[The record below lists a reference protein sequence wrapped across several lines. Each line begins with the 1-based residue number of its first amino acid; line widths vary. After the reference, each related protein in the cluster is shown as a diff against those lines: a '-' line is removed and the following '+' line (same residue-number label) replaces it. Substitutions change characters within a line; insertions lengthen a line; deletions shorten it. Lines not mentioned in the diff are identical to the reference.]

1 MSKRSIYENRNK
13 LASAMLHGY
22 YLRKAVSY
30 DGENCYRI
38 YNSQH
43 HVVGVVYKVC
53 NVLMRVCVQK
63 RQANGQRY
71 ITISR
76 KLVRQLHGNNYIK
89 RNYKAM
95 QKLKYT
101 SAHCHNC
108 KVDKLL
114 PH

>member
-30 DGENCYRI
+30 DGETCYRI

-53 NVLMRVCVQK
+53 NALMHVCVQK
-63 RQANGQRY
+63 RQANGHLY
-71 ITISR
+71 ITVSK

-89 RNYKAM
+89 RHYKAM
-95 QKLKYT
+95 QIPKK
-101 SAHCHNC
+101 ARCHNC